1 MRLGMNGYKIKDQEE
16 NQIFVVTRSYQ
27 NLLSTFK
34 KLPDHGGRIV
44 HVVGAPGTGKSA
56 NIYSAVKELGLNFY
70 EAKLPLPSLDL
81 TSQEIFKLMVESMKK
96 DLGVRSNDD
105 LFDCLK
111 KFDAVLFA
119 DQFHD
124 YHFVYEG
131 CAGFSQ
137 WTDYKGFKSFNFYL
151 ICIYEYLKH
160 RNDFK
165 DVNMVLQ
172 TAWRIHRG
180 GEKMDLFTDM
190 GPFSRLAVLL
200 LEIPFEVVEIS
211 YSEEETI
218 NIVKSHLSDTAVDE
232 IEHYIKKYGNKPRF
246 ICQAIKTDL

>member
-1 MRLGMNGYKIKDQEE
+1 MNGYKIKDQEE
-16 NQIFVVTRSYQ
+16 NQTFVVTRSYH
-27 NLLSTFK
+27 NLLSTFQ
-34 KLPDHGGRIV
+34 KLPDHGGCIV
-44 HVVGAPGTGKSA
+44 HVVGAPGTGKST
-56 NIYSAVKELGLNFY
+56 NIYSAVKELGLNCY
-70 EAKLPLPSLDL
+70 EAKLSLPSLDL
-81 TSQEIFKLMVESMKK
+81 TSRDVFKWMIKSMKK
-96 DLGVRSNDD
+96 DLGVRSSDD
-105 LFDCLK
+105 LFDALK

-124 YHFVYEG
+124 SHFVHED

-160 RNDFK
+160 RNNFK
-165 DVNMVLQ
+165 DVNMVFQ

-180 GEKMDLFTDM
+180 CKKKDLFTDM
-190 GPFSRLAVLL
+190 GCLSRLAVAL

-218 NIVKSHLSDTAVDE
+218 NIVKSHLSDTTNEE
-232 IEHYIKKYGNKPRF
+232 IKHYIKKYGNKPRF
-246 ICQAIKTDL
+246 ICQVIKTDL

>member
-1 MRLGMNGYKIKDQEE
+1 MNGYKVKDQEE
-16 NQIFVVTRSYQ
+16 NQTFVVTRSYQ
-27 NLLSTFK
+27 NLLLTFQ

-44 HVVGAPGTGKSA
+44 HVVGAPGTGKST

-81 TSQEIFKLMVESMKK
+81 NSQNVFNWMIESMKK
-96 DLGVRSNDD
+96 DLGVKSHES
-105 LFDCLK
+105 LFDGLK

-124 YHFVYEG
+124 YHFINEE

-137 WTDYKGFKSFNFYL
+137 WTDYNGFKSFNFYL
-151 ICIYEYLKH
+151 MCIYGYLKH
-160 RNDFK
+160 WNEFK

-172 TAWRIHRG
+172 TAWRINMG
-180 GEKMDLFTDM
+180 GKKKDLFTDM
-190 GPFSRLAVLL
+190 GCLSRLAVAL

-218 NIVKSHLSDTAVDE
+218 NIVKSHLSDTNSDE
-232 IEHYIKKYGNKPRF
+232 VKCYIKKYGNKPRF
-246 ICQAIKTDL
+246 ICQAIKTGL

>member
-1 MRLGMNGYKIKDQEE
+1 MNGYKINDQEE
-16 NQIFVVTRSYQ
+16 NQNFVVTKSYQ
-27 NLLSTFK
+27 NLLSTFQ
-34 KLPDHGGRIV
+34 KLTDHRGSIV
-44 HVVGAPGTGKSA
+44 HVVGAPGTGKST
-56 NIYSAVKELGLNFY
+56 NIYAAANELGLNFY

-81 TSQEIFKLMVESMKK
+81 NSRNVFDVMTESMKN
-96 DLGVRSNDD
+96 DLGVKSHESLVDG
-105 LFDCLK
+105 LK

-119 DQFHD
+119 DKFHD
-124 YHFVYEG
+124 YHLINED

-137 WTDYKGFKSFNFYL
+137 WTDYAGFKSFNFYL

-172 TAWRIHRG
+172 TAWRIRRG
-180 GEKMDLFTDM
+180 GKKKDLFTDM
-190 GPFSRLAVLL
+190 GCLSRLVLAL

-218 NIVKSHLSDTAVDE
+218 NIVKSHLSDTTNDE
-232 IEHYIKKYGNKPRF
+232 VKHYIKKYGNKPRF
-246 ICQAIKTDL
+246 ICQAIKTGL